1 MSVLTSSL
9 VSVLTAASISVFVSV
24 SVSSSVSVSAEGIT
38 RTGMSFVISSIV
50 SESEFMEVRTAVR
63 SDGVS
68 EVLPT
73 ADDVVSVFCQAEETS
88 VDVV

>member
-1 MSVLTSSL
+1 M
-9 VSVLTAASISVFVSV
+9 
-24 SVSSSVSVSAEGIT
+24 
-38 RTGMSFVISSIV
+38 ISSIV

-73 ADDVVSVFCQAEETS
+73 ADDVVSVFCKAEETS